1 MNTHYAFGRLF
12 PSLVSRRRAWQVLL
26 LAVAVLA
33 TALAP
38 SGADAQEAGFSDSAD
53 AGVHRPAV
61 DALAGWGYFERTGC
75 DTDRF
80 CPWDPIERWVMA
92 VWLVRALGYRP
103 YDTDSSRFDDVSADE
118 WWSPYAERI
127 ARLKV
132 TSGCSREP
140 LRYCPDQPVTRGQ
153 MARFL
158 VNALKIEEAPSAGFV
173 DTDGTTH
180 EAAIDA
186 LAASGITS
194 GCNREALSFCP
205 DDPVTR
211 GQMAT
216 FLHRAIG
223 RSDRA
228 ILAALYHTTGGANW
242 TSSRNWLTPGPL
254 EGWGG
259 VTTDDDNRVT
269 HLVLEANGLAGPIPP
284 LLANLFEL
292 RSLKLS
298 ENNLSG
304 TIPPGLGSL
313 HHLKVLDLAS
323 NHLDGSLPSELSEL
337 SVLEELVLVGNGFR
351 GAIPAGFGN
360 FARLKVLDLGD
371 NALTGAI
378 PPALSSVTSLTW
390 MSLARNDLGDS
401 IPSELGNLEKL
412 EVLDLSEN
420 GLEGSIPPELGRLSE
435 LVNLWLDDNRLT
447 GEVPEELG
455 NLARLRVL
463 DLAMNS
469 LEGRI
474 PTSLG
479 DLSDLFHIGLHEN
492 RFVGCI
498 PVGLMGIQDNDF
510 YLMDLPFC

>member
-1 MNTHYAFGRLF
+1 M
-12 PSLVSRRRAWQVLL
+12 PSLAPRRRAWPILL

-38 SGADAQEAGFSDSAD
+38 SRADAQEAGFSDSAD

-75 DTDRF
+75 DPDRF

-92 VWLVRALGYRP
+92 VWLVQALGYTP
-103 YDTDSSRFDDVSADE
+103 YDTDTSRFDDVSADE

-127 ARLKV
+127 ARLEV
-132 TSGCSREP
+132 TSGCKRAP

-158 VNALKIEEAPSAGFV
+158 VNALRIEEAPSVGFV

-194 GCNREALSFCP
+194 GCNRETLSFCP

-228 ILAALYHTTGGANW
+228 ILAVLYHTTGGANW
-242 TSSRNWLTPGPL
+242 TSSKNWLTPGPL

-259 VTTDDDNRVT
+259 VTTDDDDRVT
-269 HLVLEANGLAGPIPP
+269 HLVLEANGLVGPIPR
-284 LLANLFEL
+284 LLVNLSEL
-292 RSLKLS
+292 QALKLR

-304 TIPPGLGSL
+304 AIPPGLGSL

-323 NHLDGSLPSELSEL
+323 NHLDGPLPSELSGL
-337 SVLEELVLVGNGFR
+337 SVLEELVLADNGLR
-351 GAIPAGFGN
+351 GAIPTGFGN
-360 FARLKVLDLGD
+360 FARLTVLDLRD
-371 NALTGAI
+371 NVLTGAI
-378 PPALSSVTSLTW
+378 PPALGSVTSLTW
-390 MSLARNDLGDS
+390 MSLARNDLEDS

-412 EVLDLSEN
+412 EVLVLSEN
-420 GLEGSIPPELGRLSE
+420 GLTGSIPPELGRLSD

-447 GEVPEELG
+447 GEVPDELG
-455 NLARLRVL
+455 NLALLRVL
-463 DLAMNS
+463 NLAMNS

-479 DLSDLFHIGLHEN
+479 DLPDLFDVRLHGN

-498 PVGLMGIQDNDF
+498 PAGLMDVQDNDF
-510 YLMDLPFC
+510 YLIGLPFC